1 MGSSPSPQAD
11 TRAATWVD
19 TVAAVLLAVAAVAT
33 AWSSY
38 QASRWNGEQ
47 AKAFSAANAARV
59 HSSRAADLANAQ
71 KQVDVAVF
79 MQWVDA
85 TVHEDQELADFYRAR
100 FREEFKPAL
109 EAWLATDPF
118 NDPEAP
124 LTPFTLPEYQLAAQQ
139 EADRLDA
146 EEAANAELAKQNI
159 ERATRYVLGVVLFA
173 ISLFFAGIST
183 KLATHRLRAAI
194 LGVGC
199 AIFLLTATW
208 VATFPKS
215 VSF

>member
-1 MGSSPSPQAD
+1 M
-11 TRAATWVD
+11 
-19 TVAAVLLAVAAVAT
+19 AT

-59 HSSRAADLANAQ
+59 HSSRAAALATAQ

-79 MQWVDA
+79 MSWVDA
-85 TVHEDQELADFYRAR
+85 TVHEDQELADFYRER
-100 FREEFKPAL
+100 FREEFMPAV

-118 NDPEAP
+118 NDPDAP
-124 LTPFTLPEYQLAAQQ
+124 LTPFTLPEYRLAAQEESEQ
-139 EADRLDA
+139 LDA
-146 EEAANAELAKQNI
+146 VEAENAELARENI
-159 ERATRYVLGVVLFA
+159 ERATRYVLAVVLFS

-183 KLATHRLRAAI
+183 RLATPRLRVVI
-194 LGVGC
+194 LLVGC
-199 AIFLLTATW
+199 TFFLVTAVW

-215 VSF
+215 IAF